1 MRLRREKN
9 LKKLTEAIESA
20 EFWRNGMLN
29 LLNEQS
35 EVQGALKKAEHR
47 QEYRDVS
54 KLYFKDLKE
63 VKKRARLLGYSEKE
77 INAIVDEIYWPD
89 GRPQV
94 RVPQS

>member
-35 EVQGALKKAEHR
+35 EVQGAVKKAEHR
-47 QEYRDVS
+47 QEY
-54 KLYFKDLKE
+54 
-63 VKKRARLLGYSEKE
+63 
-77 INAIVDEIYWPD
+77 
-89 GRPQV
+89 
-94 RVPQS
+94 